1 MPNTLTSLTID
12 VVRLRFDSD
21 RSFDT
26 VKAAL
31 LGRMGRIASD
41 DIAKALASAKTPG
54 DFERAMNAYTG
65 PSGFMLFSEIDH
77 SRYLPLYGVKRRAT
91 RLVFGNPAVA
101 ATMTQHDVTAAL
113 FAPVGLLVYE
123 AEDGEGATV
132 IYDLPSSLMQAQKNP
147 ALLAAARALETK
159 MLALVS
165 EATGVTAT

>member
-1 MPNTLTSLTID
+1 MPNTLATLSIE

-21 RSFDT
+21 RSFET
-26 VKAAL
+26 VRAAL

-41 DIAKALASAKTPG
+41 DIARALASAKTPA
-54 DFERAMNAYTG
+54 DFERAMDGFTG

-101 ATMTQHDVTAAL
+101 ATMTQHDVIAAL
-113 FAPVGLLVYE
+113 FAPVGLLLYE
-123 AEDGEGATV
+123 ADDGKGSTV
-132 IYDLPSSLMQAQKNP
+132 IYDVPSSLMQAQKSP
-147 ALLAAARALETK
+147 ELLAAARALDAK

-165 EATGVTAT
+165 EATGVAAS